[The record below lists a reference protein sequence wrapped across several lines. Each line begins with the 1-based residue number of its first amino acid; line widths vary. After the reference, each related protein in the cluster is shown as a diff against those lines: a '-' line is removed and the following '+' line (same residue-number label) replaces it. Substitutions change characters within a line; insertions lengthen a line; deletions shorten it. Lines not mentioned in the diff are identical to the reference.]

1 MRWLRLRLGWL
12 RTPFRLAHFP
22 GVAAAVVASALIL
35 AGTATASRL
44 FLASTGDAAFSR
56 EFDAR
61 REALRFESY
70 EGINEDLLA
79 EEDRIARSIP
89 DLAPRLGPPNL
100 VIAGGAAVLH
110 GGRRHPDD
118 PAADD
123 VQLGYRAGFT
133 AHIRPLARA
142 SKGQGQDQAQG
153 DSQGIW
159 ITDTTAR
166 ALGLRAGDR
175 VTLSSGLQTA
185 ATRVA
190 GVYHNIVDDTPDPF
204 WEPIGDLIYAAQQ
217 DIKVRGPSPPPLV
230 LTDLPLLMKLTTKL
244 QSQGR
249 IERVFY
255 TTGPPLS
262 LVEAER
268 LAAGIGDITGQM
280 ADAFTPVALLFQNP
294 RGLPKVSSPVPGAV
308 ARAEAV
314 RTAVSPTAL
323 TVARFGQV
331 MALALLVM
339 AALYGVRRRR
349 AEIAV
354 LSTMGARSWALGT
367 RAMVEAALPLALGT
381 AGGLTAGVAFARVTD
396 PAPFIDPAVVHA
408 AIREA
413 ELTGLAGLALFGVAT
428 WASVAAEPSG
438 RMGVGEWRGA
448 ARLGAALSSRPT
460 WELVVLA
467 VAGAAVY
474 ETATRRGAV
483 ARAGGVPQVD
493 ELLILAPLLVIGGLA
508 AVVTRL
514 LGWLLARRPLRGLR
528 GRPAVLLASRRLA
541 AAPRLALLLVAAS
554 AFAVG
559 VLAYAGILV
568 ASVKATVNDKAR
580 VLVGSDA
587 SVTVPASAFP
597 SVRSAG
603 LAAMGATPVVRFD
616 GVMLQP
622 DQTPVDVLAVD
633 PATFGAGTW
642 WKPSYATVPLG
653 ELLRRLSDTSS
664 RRLPAISVGAGG
676 GFVAPEALSVS
687 IGVPIPLSIVGGAAV
702 FPGLHTDHRLLVVS
716 AALLQDEA
724 NQRQAAGLA
733 SLGGRFE
740 VWAKGDPARAL
751 RRLRAAGVGP
761 FEDVITARQ
770 VMATTTFQAM
780 SWSFGLL
787 EAVGGVAVLVTLAGL
802 LLYLQAR
809 QRGRVVAGALARRMG
824 LARAAQRRS
833 VAIELAG
840 MLLVALVV
848 GVALALVAAL
858 LVFARLDPL
867 PAVPPGPA
875 LRLPVG
881 LFGLLL
887 AGVVLVAVAGAAL
900 VQRLSDR
907 TSVAEMMRLAT

>member
-12 RTPFRLAHFP
+12 RTPFRLAHFS

-61 REALRFESY
+61 REALRFEGY
-70 EGINEDLLA
+70 EDINKELLA

-118 PAADD
+118 PATAN
-123 VQLGYRAGFT
+123 VQLGYRAGFA

-142 SKGQGQDQAQG
+142 GKGQGQDQAQG

-166 ALGLRAGDR
+166 ALGLRAGDH

-190 GVYHNIVDDTPDPF
+190 GVYHNMVDDTPDPF
-204 WEPIGDLIYAAQQ
+204 WEPIGDLVYAAQQ
-217 DIKVRGPSPPPLV
+217 DIKVRGPSPPLLV
-230 LTDLPLLMKLTTKL
+230 LADLPLLMKLTTKL

-262 LVEAER
+262 LVEAEQ

-280 ADAFTPVALLFQNP
+280 ADAFSPLAIVFQNP
-294 RGLPKVSSPVPGAV
+294 SQRVSSPVPGAV

-323 TVARFGQV
+323 TVARFGQA

-381 AGGLTAGVAFARVTD
+381 AGGLTAAVAFARVTD

-413 ELTGLAGLALFGVAT
+413 ELTGLAGLVLFGVAT
-428 WASVAAEPSG
+428 WASVAAELSG

-483 ARAGGVPQVD
+483 ARADGVPQVD

-514 LGWLLARRPLRGLR
+514 LGWLLARRPPRGLR

-580 VLVGSDA
+580 VLVGSDT
-587 SVTVPASAFP
+587 SMTVPASAFP
-597 SVRSAG
+597 SVHSAA

-622 DQTPVDVLAVD
+622 DQTSVDVLAVD
-633 PATFGAGTW
+633 LATFGAGTW

-653 ELLRRLSDTSS
+653 ELLRRLGDTSS

-687 IGVPIPLSIVGGAAV
+687 IGVPIPLSIVGGATV

-740 VWAKGDPARAL
+740 VWAKGDPAKAL
-751 RRLRAAGVGP
+751 RRLRAAGVVGP
-761 FEDVITARQ
+761 FEDVVTARQ

>member
-61 REALRFESY
+61 REALRFEGY
-70 EGINEDLLA
+70 EGINKDLLA
-79 EEDRIARSIP
+79 EEDRIAGSIP

-100 VIAGGAAVLH
+100 VIAGVAAVLH

-118 PAADD
+118 PAAHN
-123 VQLGYRAGFT
+123 VQLGYRAGFA

-142 SKGQGQDQAQG
+142 SKGQGQDQAPG

-159 ITDTTAR
+159 ITDTTGR

-190 GVYHNIVDDTPDPF
+190 GVYHNMVDDTPDPF
-204 WEPIGDLIYAAQQ
+204 WEPIGDLVYAAQQ
-217 DIKVRGPSPPPLV
+217 GIRVRGPSPPPLV
-230 LTDLPLLMKLTTKL
+230 LADLPLLMKLTTKL

-268 LAAGIGDITGQM
+268 LAAGIGNITGQM
-280 ADAFTPVALLFQNP
+280 ADSFSPLAIVFQNP
-294 RGLPKVSSPVPGAV
+294 SQRVSSPVPGAV

-381 AGGLTAGVAFARVTD
+381 AGGLTAAVAFARVTD

-428 WASVAAEPSG
+428 WASVAAELSG

-467 VAGAAVY
+467 VAGAALY
-474 ETATRRGAV
+474 ETATRRAAV
-483 ARAGGVPQVD
+483 ARAGDVPQVD

-554 AFAVG
+554 AFAIG

-587 SVTVPASAFP
+587 SMTVPASAFP
-597 SVRSAG
+597 SVHSAG
-603 LAAMGATPVVRFD
+603 LAAIGATPVVRFD

-622 DQTPVDVLAVD
+622 DQTSVDVLAVD

-676 GFVAPEALSVS
+676 GFVAPEVLSVS
-687 IGVPIPLSIVGGAAV
+687 IGVPIPLSIVGDATV

-751 RRLRAAGVGP
+751 RRLRAAGVVGP
-761 FEDVITARQ
+761 FEDVVTARQ

-787 EAVGGVAVLVTLAGL
+787 EALGGVAVLVTLAGL

-858 LVFARLDPL
+858 LIFARLDPL

-887 AGVVLVAVAGAAL
+887 AGVALVVVAGAAL